1 MSHKARFGWLLTGA
15 ALMAVV
21 LAVLSPMI
29 FPATRSA
36 SAIST
41 TNTIEEQLIA
51 LYNTAN
57 PSVVS
62 VQVRQAVTR
71 EVSVPQFPELPQIP
85 GFPEL
90 PRFLWPQTPNQQ
102 QQQQYVYGQGSGFV
116 YDRDGHIV
124 TNYHVA
130 GEADQIRVIFHDG
143 TTVNA
148 ELVGA
153 DPDSDLAVIKVD
165 PAKAPELRPLPLGD
179 SDALQVG
186 QMVVAIGNPFG
197 LSGTMTSGIISALG
211 RMLPSQAATADGNRF
226 NITDIIQTDAA
237 INPGNSGGPLLN
249 LSGEVIGVNTAIES
263 TTRQNA
269 GIGFAVPS
277 KTVSRVVPVLIAEGH
292 FAHPWL
298 GISGST
304 VNDTIREAMNL
315 PDDQTGVLIATVDN
329 TGPAARAGLLGS
341 SREARVDD
349 TTIRVGGDIIVSVDG
364 HPVVTF
370 DDLLDYISNET
381 EVGQTITLGIL
392 RNGELSEV
400 RVTLAPRPTTTTK

>member
-1 MSHKARFGWLLTGA
+1 MSRKARFGWLLTGA
-15 ALMAVV
+15 ALMGLIVTLAGVV
-21 LAVLSPMI
+21 V
-29 FPATRSA
+29 FPAARSA
-36 SAIST
+36 SAISAS
-41 TNTIEEQLIA
+41 NAVEEQLIA
-51 LYNTAN
+51 LYDTAN

-62 VQVRQAVTR
+62 VQVRQVATQ
-71 EVSVPQFPELPQIP
+71 EISVPQFPELPSIP

-130 GEADQIRVIFHDG
+130 GEADQIQVIFADG
-143 TTVNA
+143 TAVSA

-165 PAKAPELRPLPLGD
+165 PAEAPALNPLPLGD
-179 SDALQVG
+179 SEALQVG

-211 RMLPSQAATADGNRF
+211 RMLPSQASTADGGRF

-249 LSGEVIGVNTAIES
+249 LAGEVIGVNTAIES

-292 FAHPWL
+292 YDHPWL

-304 VNDTIREAMNL
+304 VNAAIREAMDL
-315 PDDQTGVLIATVDN
+315 PDDQTGVLIASVDI

-341 SREARVDD
+341 SKDARVDD
-349 TTIRVGGDIIVSVDG
+349 TTIKVGGDIIVSVDG
-364 HPVVTF
+364 RPVVTF

-392 RNGELSEV
+392 RNGEFSEV
-400 RVTLAPRPTTTTK
+400 RVTLAPRPTTTG

>member
-1 MSHKARFGWLLTGA
+1 MSRKARFGWLLTGA
-15 ALMAVV
+15 ALMGLIVTLAGAVV
-21 LAVLSPMI
+21 
-29 FPATRSA
+29 FPAVRSA
-36 SAIST
+36 SAISAS
-41 TNTIEEQLIA
+41 NAVEEQLIA
-51 LYNTAN
+51 LYDAAN

-62 VQVRQAVTR
+62 VQVRQAVTQ
-71 EVSVPQFPELPQIP
+71 EISAPQFPELPSIP

-102 QQQQYVYGQGSGFV
+102 QQQRYVYGQGSGFV

-130 GEADQIRVIFHDG
+130 GEADQIQVIFADG
-143 TTVNA
+143 TTVSA

-165 PAKAPELRPLPLGD
+165 PAEAPALNPLPLGD
-179 SDALQVG
+179 SEALQVG

-211 RMLPSQAATADGNRF
+211 RMLPSQAATADGGRF

-249 LSGEVIGVNTAIES
+249 LAGEVIGVNTAIES

-292 FAHPWL
+292 YDHPWL

-304 VNDTIREAMNL
+304 VNAAIREAMDL
-315 PDDQTGVLIATVDN
+315 PDDQTGVLIASVDI

-341 SREARVDD
+341 SKDARVDD
-349 TTIRVGGDIIVSVDG
+349 TTIKVGGDIIVSVDG
-364 HPVVTF
+364 RPVVTF

-400 RVTLAPRPTTTTK
+400 RVTLAPRPTTTG

>member
-1 MSHKARFGWLLTGA
+1 MSRKARLGWLLTGA
-15 ALMAVV
+15 ALMAVA
-21 LAVLSPMI
+21 LAVFNPIL
-29 FPATRSA
+29 FPAVRSA
-36 SAIST
+36 SATST

-51 LYNTAN
+51 LYNSAN

-62 VQVRQAVTR
+62 VQVRQTVTR
-71 EVSVPQFPELPQIP
+71 EVSLPQFPELPQIP

-90 PRFLWPQTPNQQ
+90 PRFLWPQTPNQR

-130 GEADQIRVIFHDG
+130 GEADQIRVIFADG
-143 TTVNA
+143 TAVEAT
-148 ELVGA
+148 LVGA

-165 PAKAPELRPLPLGD
+165 PAKAPELQPLPLGD
-179 SDALQVG
+179 SEALQVG

-211 RMLPSQAATADGNRF
+211 RMLPSQAATADGSRF

-249 LSGEVIGVNTAIES
+249 LAGEVIGVNTAIES

-277 KTVSRVVPVLIAEGH
+277 KTVSRVVPVLIAEGRY
-292 FAHPWL
+292 AHPWL
-298 GISGST
+298 GISGTT
-304 VNDTIREAMNL
+304 VNATIREAMNL
-315 PDDQTGVLIATVDN
+315 PEDQTGVLIASVDN

-341 SREARVDD
+341 SRDARVDD
-349 TTIRVGGDIIVSVDG
+349 TTIKVGGDIIVSVDG
-364 HPVVTF
+364 RPVVTF

-392 RNGELSEV
+392 RNGQLSEV
-400 RVTLAPRPTTTTK
+400 RVTLAPRPTAN